1 MHSTVKRCLAMA
13 FIGTFPLV
21 AGLSAQRVQAEPSII
36 PGVTVMTI
44 VKWSGTDC
52 VVVRTA
58 DGSRDLC
65 DAQQQPPTEAIV
77 EHGKAVGDLVGADP
91 VMGRAAWIGCELF
104 LNGRSTVSDV
114 ALAGDGSDVSCLT
127 TLR

>member
-1 MHSTVKRCLAMA
+1 MHSTVERFLVAA
-13 FIGTFPLV
+13 FVGALPLV
-21 AGLSAQRVQAEPSII
+21 TGLSAQPADAEPSII

-58 DGSRDLC
+58 DGQRNLC
-65 DAQQQPPTEAIV
+65 DALQQPPSEAVI
-77 EHGKAVGDLVGADP
+77 EHGKTVGDLVGADP
-91 VMGRAAWIGCELF
+91 VMGGAAWIGCELF
-104 LNGRSTVSDV
+104 LNGGSTLSDV